1 MRVARPD
8 STNEPGSVNR
18 DEKTGLIVFED
29 EEDGIT
35 VGYAHVREI
44 EVEEGDT
51 AGRGDVVGKVGNNG
65 TSRAPHVHIGA
76 WAGEPDLL
84 GAETGA
90 EPLQVQVDL
99 YASERFGKQTE
110 E

>member
-1 MRVARPD
+1 M
-8 STNEPGSVNR
+8 NR
-18 DEKTGLIVFED
+18 DGKTRLIIFED
-29 EEDGIT
+29 EEDSIT

-51 AGRGDVVGKVGNNG
+51 VGRGDVVGKVGNNG

-84 GAETGA
+84 GAESEA

-99 YASERFGKQTE
+99 YAKERGEDMTGQ
-110 E
+110 